1 MALKTENY
9 WQERGLLYPPNPPS
23 NRSRTRA
30 NPAMKNQFMEFSV
43 DRLEDRLLLTGVG
56 ADSQSTYEPGIDST
70 VGFNLVSFSRQRG
83 KQARTNWEQ
92 GLQSLSDNG
101 VTHVTLNVY
110 REARASNGAIVGSQG
125 TGNDVLKV
133 SLQKAEELGLHVT
146 LSPIFEVVGGDDSW
160 RGEFN
165 PDGAD
170 GKRFQRTYGNWAR
183 QLARFGERFGAERL
197 NVGTE
202 LVALTSDPANN
213 EFVTDV
219 ISTAD
224 RFFSGEIGYAANWNN
239 LDNANLAETVWNNSI
254 IDYVGVDAY
263 FSGPDAIVDQA
274 TAANSATNPDFITE
288 VTAGW
293 NNVIDNVILP
303 VADAAQDGAG
313 LPVVI
318 QEFGAVPFDFTSVN
332 PFSITPGEFTTGIEG
347 ETVDSQEQADVLE
360 GLLNALDGRGEEI
373 VGVNFWTW
381 TFEGNPYDTFG
392 LGPNSSPD
400 AQLATDVILDFVN
413 G

>member
-1 MALKTENY
+1 M
-9 WQERGLLYPPNPPS
+9 
-23 NRSRTRA
+23 
-30 NPAMKNQFMEFSV
+30 
-43 DRLEDRLLLTGVG
+43 
-56 ADSQSTYEPGIDST
+56 
-70 VGFNLVSFSRQRG
+70 
-83 KQARTNWEQ
+83 
-92 GLQSLSDNG
+92 
-101 VTHVTLNVY
+101 
-110 REARASNGAIVGSQG
+110 
-125 TGNDVLKV
+125 
-133 SLQKAEELGLHVT
+133 
-146 LSPIFEVVGGDDSW
+146 VGGDDSW

-170 GKRFQRTYGNWAR
+170 GKRFQRTYGNWVR